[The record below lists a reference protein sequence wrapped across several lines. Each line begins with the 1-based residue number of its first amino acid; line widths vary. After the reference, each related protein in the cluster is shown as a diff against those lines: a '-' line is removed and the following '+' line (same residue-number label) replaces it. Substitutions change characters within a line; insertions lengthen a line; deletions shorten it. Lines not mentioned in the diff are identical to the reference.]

1 MRSLFHI
8 LMKSDMVQ
16 KNQVI
21 VDKVKAQEEQLK
33 DQPLTLDSL
42 VYKNT
47 FIVYSLWIG
56 ETEVDNQSPVFPK
69 V

>member
-47 FIVYSLWIG
+47 FIVYSL
-56 ETEVDNQSPVFPK
+56 
-69 V
+69 